1 MARKAQASVPPPR
14 RDPDEN
20 LTTTQVCRELKIAR
34 STLYEWWAKNRGP
47 HRSKLPNGKLR
58 VTRRDLDEWYKGRL
72 VA

>member
-1 MARKAQASVPPPR
+1 MARKPRVSVPLQR

-20 LTTTQVCRELKIAR
+20 LTTAQVCTELKIAR
-34 STLYEWWAKNRGP
+34 STLYDWWAKNQGP

-58 VTRRDLDEWYKGRL
+58 VTRRDLDEWYRARL